1 MDFIDAER
9 VHELLDYPGLIEAL
23 AVAHREEAPLV
34 DRSLLQ
40 APDGTLHAGESFLVL
55 PAWAPGRA
63 MGVKMATVVPRNA
76 ERDDALPTI
85 HAAYQLFDG
94 ERGVPTAVIDGTA
107 LTLRKT
113 AADSGLGCRLLARPD
128 VECLLMVGA
137 GAMAPHLV
145 AAHRAARPSLAR
157 VMVWN
162 RGTERRD
169 ALVEGLRAEG
179 IDAEPVESLAAAVPT
194 ADVISCA
201 TASMEPLVL
210 GEWLC
215 PGQHLD
221 LVGSFSPSM
230 RETDDACV
238 RRARLFVDSRAS
250 TVEAAGDLFRPLTDG
265 VISAEDIRGDLFELC
280 AGRTAGRER
289 DEEITLYKNGGGG
302 HLDLFTAEHL
312 YRRHRE
318 ADTGGG
324 TRR

>member
-1 MDFIDAER
+1 
-9 VHELLDYPGLIEAL
+9 
-23 AVAHREEAPLV
+23 
-34 DRSLLQ
+34 
-40 APDGTLHAGESFLVL
+40 
-55 PAWAPGRA
+55 
-63 MGVKMATVVPRNA
+63 MATVVPRNA

-94 ERGVPTAVIDGTA
+94 DRGVPTAVIDGTA